1 MFLFLLLSLPVVL
14 LACLCVSARVRTLKT
29 IVSFPLFLLTLKMR
43 IRGEFR
49 VHVRARTSS
58 HSSRGGALKR
68 RQHLLLLTEEA
79 HARGEWEIEKGGG
92 VSSSSVL
99 EKHVLDLLSRDVV
112 EIRLVEKVNG
122 TRKKKKKKKKKKTR
136 SCSSPPCVGN
146 FLEDCF
152 LKRTR

>member
-1 MFLFLLLSLPVVL
+1 
-14 LACLCVSARVRTLKT
+14 
-29 IVSFPLFLLTLKMR
+29 MR

-122 TRKKKKKKKKKKTR
+122 TTEEEEEEKEKEKEAKELFVAAVRGKLPRGLFFKTNEEE
-136 SCSSPPCVGN
+136 VEKEEEITLALMQKDLQLV
-146 FLEDCF
+146 FVVMLLEV
-152 LKRTR
+152 

>member
-1 MFLFLLLSLPVVL
+1 
-14 LACLCVSARVRTLKT
+14 
-29 IVSFPLFLLTLKMR
+29 MR

-122 TRKKKKKKKKKKTR
+122 TTEEEEEEEKKEDKELFVAAVRGKLPRGLFFKTNEEE
-136 SCSSPPCVGN
+136 VEKEEEITLALMQKDLQLV
-146 FLEDCF
+146 FVVMLLEV
-152 LKRTR
+152 

>member
-1 MFLFLLLSLPVVL
+1 MG
-14 LACLCVSARVRTLKT
+14 
-29 IVSFPLFLLTLKMR
+29 TLKMR

-68 RQHLLLLTEEA
+68 QHLLLLTEEA
-79 HARGEWEIEKGGG
+79 HARGEWEMEKGGG
-92 VSSSSVL
+92 ASSSSVL

-122 TRKKKKKKKKKKTR
+122 TTEEEEKEAKELFVAAVR
-136 SCSSPPCVGN
+136 
-146 FLEDCF
+146 
-152 LKRTR
+152 